1 MMSVPGQA
9 KAADISVNGGC
20 FGDIG
25 QGNHENV
32 KKPKN
37 IKLRKEGKNYVKF
50 QQIYED
56 KQSSEGEWPVC
67 AYHVAYRGGRAA
79 SALGIPAYYFKGE

>member
-37 IKLRKEGKNYVKF
+37 IKLRKEGRKKLC
-50 QQIYED
+50 QI
-56 KQSSEGEWPVC
+56 
-67 AYHVAYRGGRAA
+67 
-79 SALGIPAYYFKGE
+79 SANL